1 MDTTHTIHTGNQK
14 TRNPVRWQAATV
26 LVLLANL
33 SINSVPVLADGSG
46 MADVTATPVPCMQET
61 AGFGLT
67 CTAND
72 VKLASAKNIVI
83 LDDGC
88 AFPGDD
94 VTFTANFE
102 VVLTAK
108 ERHDV
113 GIWFSS
119 DGDPNMDGALS
130 GSCWASTPPY
140 APGPVW
146 LDLDETADS
155 LPGTNI
161 PAAAQDTCGD
171 IDDAHSPMYPAIT
184 MTVSCVDFDNDGKLN
199 LPNCTSWRQPGS
211 NDWCGDPT
219 GAFPGSP
226 SKCNCDLGFNVD
238 IDVPPAKL
246 QVTKTAGVETVPE
259 PGKNN
264 VLFSVTVKNT
274 SIDPANSVT
283 IDTLFDDVY
292 GDLLDPLNPN
302 VSNNDCDDK
311 VAADSSLGANEA
323 FGCSFEAA
331 VLGNAGDVHTDT
343 VSASGLDQRSPPNRI
358 SGQDD
363 ATVTITDVLPD
374 ISVTKTATPGNVL
387 EPGGLVSFSVTI
399 NNTSLASSDP
409 VTIDTLND
417 KRPSPGGTVTSLQG
431 VGDCSVPQT
440 IAAGGSYSCSF
451 DLLVTGNAGDSESDL
466 ATASGN
472 DDDGN
477 AVSASD
483 DATVTINDVPS
494 SIQLLKSAAP
504 DTLDEPGGS
513 VIFNLTVNNLS
524 SVDTVTIN
532 SLTDTVFGDLDGV
545 GDCSVPR
552 IIAPGNSYNCSFTA
566 DLEGEPGAP
575 HMNVA
580 TASGVDDDGNP
591 VSDND
596 GATVN
601 FSNIAP
607 AATLSKSVSQATVS
621 YSVTVS
627 NDSDAEPLA
636 LSVLDDDKFGDISDV
651 GNPLIQSTN
660 CILPQQLEPS
670 DGEAGG
676 PDEYT
681 CVFTALVNCSPHTN
695 TLTGSVTDN
704 DGSAP
709 VTPSGS
715 TTVTLLGAAECPP
728 NDE

>member
-1 MDTTHTIHTGNQK
+1 MDTKHTSNQK
-14 TRNPVRWQAATV
+14 IRNHVRRQAAP
-26 LVLLANL
+26 LFVLLAGLGFN
-33 SINSVPVLADGSG
+33 ITPVLADGSG
-46 MADVTATPVPCMQET
+46 VADVTATPVPCMQET

-72 VKLASAKNIVI
+72 VKIASAQNIFI

-140 APGPVW
+140 APGTAW
-146 LDLDETADS
+146 LDLDGTADS
-155 LPGTNI
+155 FSGTNI
-161 PAAAQDTCGD
+161 SAATQDTCGD
-171 IDDAHSPMYPAIT
+171 IDDTHSPMYPAIT
-184 MTVSCVDFDNDGKLN
+184 MTVSCVDLDNDGKLN

-226 SKCNCDLGFNVD
+226 SKCNCDLAFNID
-238 IDVPPAKL
+238 IDVPPAEL
-246 QVTKTAGVETVPE
+246 QVTKTAGDATVAE
-259 PGKNN
+259 PGKGN

-283 IDTLFDDVY
+283 LDTLVDDVY
-292 GDLLDPLNPN
+292 GDLLDPFNPN

-311 VAADSSLGANEA
+311 VAADSSLGANETLA
-323 FGCSFEAA
+323 CSFEAA

-343 VSASGLDQRSPPNRI
+343 VAASGLDQRSPPNRI
-358 SGQDD
+358 SGEDD
-363 ATVTITDVLPD
+363 ATVTITDVLPA
-374 ISVTKTATPGNVL
+374 ISVIKTVSPDNVL
-387 EPGGLVSFSVTI
+387 EPGALVTFTVTI

-417 KRPSPGGTVTSLQG
+417 LRPSPGGTVSSLQG
-431 VGDCSVPQT
+431 MGDCSIPQT
-440 IAAGGSYSCSF
+440 ISAGGSYSCSF
-451 DLLVTGNAGDSESDL
+451 DLLVSGNAGDAESDL
-466 ATASGN
+466 VTASGS

-494 SIQLLKSAAP
+494 AIELLKTVDPAV
-504 DTLDEPGGS
+504 LDEPGGS
-513 VIFNLTVNNLS
+513 VSFSLTVNNIS
-524 SVDTVTIN
+524 GVDSVTID

-545 GDCSVPR
+545 GDCSVPQT
-552 IIAPGNSYNCSFTA
+552 IAAGNSYSCSFAA
-566 DLEGEPGAP
+566 DLVGEPGAP

-580 TASGVDDDGNP
+580 TASGLDDDGNP

-601 FSNIAP
+601 FGNVAP
-607 AATLSKSVSQATVS
+607 AASLSKSATLATVT
-621 YSVTVS
+621 YAVTVS
-627 NDSDAEPLA
+627 NDSDAEALV
-636 LSVLDDDKFGDISDV
+636 LSVLADDKFGDISNV
-651 GNPLIQSTN
+651 GNPLIQSTD
-660 CILPQQLEPS
+660 CILPQQLEPN

-676 PDEYT
+676 PDEYS
-681 CVFTALVNCSPHTN
+681 CVFTALVNCSPHSN

-728 NDE
+728 DAE

>member
-1 MDTTHTIHTGNQK
+1 MKTIHKSRQENRLHG
-14 TRNPVRWQAATV
+14 RRQAVTAFV
-26 LVLLANL
+26 LITNL
-33 SINSVPVLADGSG
+33 CFNIPPVLAGG
-46 MADVTATPVPCMQET
+46 AGVADVTATPVPCMQET

-72 VKLASAKNIVI
+72 VQLASAKNIVI

-119 DGDPNMDGALS
+119 DGDPNLDGALT
-130 GSCWASTPPY
+130 GSCWAATPAY
-140 APGPVW
+140 GPEPIW
-146 LDLDETADS
+146 LDLDGAADS
-155 LPGTNI
+155 LPGTNLQSN
-161 PAAAQDTCGD
+161 AQDTCGD
-171 IDDAHSPMYPAIT
+171 IDDAHSPMFPDIT
-184 MTVSCVDFDNDGKLN
+184 MTVSCVDFDHDGKLN

-211 NDWCGDPT
+211 NDWCSDPT

-246 QVTKTAGVETVPE
+246 LVTKTAGDQTVSE
-259 PGKNN
+259 PGKSN
-264 VLFSVTVKNT
+264 VLFTVTIKNT
-274 SIDPANSVT
+274 SIDPSNSVSL
-283 IDTLFDDVY
+283 DTLVDDIY
-292 GDLLDPLNPN
+292 GDLLDPFNPN

-311 VAADSSLGANEA
+311 VSADPSLDANETL
-323 FGCSFEAA
+323 GCSFQAA
-331 VLGNAGDVHTDT
+331 VLGNAGHVHTDT

-358 SGQDD
+358 SGEDD
-363 ATVTITDVLPD
+363 ATVTVTDVLPG
-374 ISVTKTATPGNVL
+374 ISVTKTAGPENVL
-387 EPGGLVSFSVTI
+387 EPGAMVTFTVTI

-417 KRPSPGGTVTSLQG
+417 ERPSPGGSVIPLNG

-451 DLLVTGNAGDSESDL
+451 DLPVTGNAGDSESDL
-466 ATASGN
+466 ATASGF

-483 DATVTINDVPS
+483 DATVTISDVPS
-494 SIQLLKSAAP
+494 AIELLKTATP
-504 DTLDEPGGS
+504 DELDEPGGNVTFS
-513 VIFNLTVNNLS
+513 LTVNNLS
-524 SVDTVTIN
+524 SVDSVTIN
-532 SLTDTVFGDLDGV
+532 NLTDSVFGDLHGR
-545 GDCSVPR
+545 GDCSVPQT
-552 IIAPGNSYNCSFTA
+552 IAAGNSYSCSFMA

-575 HMNVA
+575 HLNVA

-607 AATLSKSVSQATVS
+607 AATLSKSVSLATVT

-627 NDSDAEPLA
+627 NDSDAEPLV
-636 LSVLDDDKFGDISDV
+636 LSVLEDDKFGNISDV

-660 CILPQQLEPS
+660 CILPQQLEPG

-681 CVFTALVNCSPHTN
+681 CQFTALVNCSPHTN
-695 TLTGSVTDN
+695 TLTGSVSDN

-728 NDE
+728 DAE

>member
-1 MDTTHTIHTGNQK
+1 MTTQRIMK
-14 TRNPVRWQAATV
+14 SAA
-26 LVLLANL
+26 A
-33 SINSVPVLADGSG
+33 IA
-46 MADVTATPVPCMQET
+46 MIAIA
-61 AGFGLT
+61 
-67 CTAND
+67 
-72 VKLASAKNIVI
+72 
-83 LDDGC
+83 C
-88 AFPGDD
+88 AFQPSMASGLRSSVNTTQVRFGDQ
-94 VTFTANFE
+94 FE
-102 VVLTAK
+102 L
-108 ERHDV
+108 R
-113 GIWFSS
+113 
-119 DGDPNMDGALS
+119 L
-130 GSCWASTPPY
+130 
-140 APGPVW
+140 
-146 LDLDETADS
+146 TADS
-155 LPGTNI
+155 SAATAAPDLTPLREHFQILGTGQSSRTNI
-161 PAAAQDTCGD
+161 INGRRSDSFSWVITLTPNEKGRLT
-171 IDDAHSPMYPAIT
+171 IPAIT
-184 MTVSCVDFDNDGKLN
+184 
-199 LPNCTSWRQPGS
+199 
-211 NDWCGDPT
+211 
-219 GAFPGSP
+219 
-226 SKCNCDLGFNVD
+226 
-238 IDVPPAKL
+238 
-246 QVTKTAGVETVPE
+246 AG
-259 PGKNN
+259 N
-264 VLFSVTVKNT
+264 
-274 SIDPANSVT
+274 I
-283 IDTLFDDVY
+283 
-292 GDLLDPLNPN
+292 
-302 VSNNDCDDK
+302 
-311 VAADSSLGANEA
+311 
-323 FGCSFEAA
+323 
-331 VLGNAGDVHTDT
+331 
-343 VSASGLDQRSPPNRI
+343 
-358 SGQDD
+358 
-363 ATVTITDVLPD
+363 
-374 ISVTKTATPGNVL
+374 
-387 EPGGLVSFSVTI
+387 
-399 NNTSLASSDP
+399 SSDP

-636 LSVLDDDKFGDISDV
+636 LSVLDDDKFGDVSDV